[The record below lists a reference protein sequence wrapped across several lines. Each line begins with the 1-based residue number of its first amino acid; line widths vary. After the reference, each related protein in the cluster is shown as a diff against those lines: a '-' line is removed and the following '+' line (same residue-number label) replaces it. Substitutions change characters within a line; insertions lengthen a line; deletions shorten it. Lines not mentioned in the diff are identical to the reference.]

1 MPSKKKKATKTMQV
15 AKQKPKPAPK
25 IAAKQKINTLIVG
38 VGNMGASL
46 ARGLLA
52 SDLAPALDLRL
63 FDHKPELLDE
73 FLGTSTVE
81 LISELKNSDADHADV
96 IIICTKP
103 QDLTSVAKQ
112 IARKLKPSALLI
124 SILAAVTTDD
134 LARTLDFEGAIVRAM
149 PNIAATVGEAA
160 TALCKNDRC
169 NDQQTELAHKI
180 FTSFGTASWTKE
192 SLMDA
197 VTGLSGSG
205 PAYIYMV
212 IESLTDGG
220 VKMGMPRPL
229 ALELA
234 TQTVLGSAQLVQTTG
249 LHPAIL
255 RDQVTTP
262 GGTTIAAI
270 HELEERGLRA
280 MLISAVATAT
290 ERSKEL
296 RANWLT

>member
-1 MPSKKKKATKTMQV
+1 MDM
-15 AKQKPKPAPK
+15 
-25 IAAKQKINTLIVG
+25 
-38 VGNMGASL
+38 
-46 ARGLLA
+46 
-52 SDLAPALDLRL
+52 
-63 FDHKPELLDE
+63 
-73 FLGTSTVE
+73 
-81 LISELKNSDADHADV
+81 
-96 IIICTKP
+96 
-103 QDLTSVAKQ
+103 
-112 IARKLKPSALLI
+112 
-124 SILAAVTTDD
+124 
-134 LARTLDFEGAIVRAM
+134 
-149 PNIAATVGEAA
+149 
-160 TALCKNDRC
+160 
-169 NDQQTELAHKI
+169 AHQI
-180 FTSFGTASWTKE
+180 FTSVGTASWTKE

-212 IESLTDGG
+212 IEALTDGG

-234 TQTVLGSAQLVQTTG
+234 TQTVLGSAALVQSTG

-290 ERSKEL
+290 ERSKML
-296 RANWLT
+296 RQSSSPS

>member
-1 MPSKKKKATKTMQV
+1 MALS
-15 AKQKPKPAPK
+15 KPAKP
-25 IAAKQKINTLIVG
+25 AKPAKKTAKTAMSKSMNKSQHVLIIG
-38 VGNMGASL
+38 IGNMGASL
-46 ARGLLA
+46 ARGLLHA
-52 SDLAPALDLRL
+52 KISETMTFSLY
-63 FDHKPELLDE
+63 DHKPELLDP
-73 FLGTSTVE
+73 FRDQPRVSTLE
-81 LISELKNSDADHADV
+81 TLSKADALAADV
-96 IIICTKP
+96 VILCTKP
-103 QDLTSVAKQ
+103 QDIESVAR
-112 IARKLKPSALLI
+112 IIGGHLKSGALVI

-134 LARTLDFEGAIVRAM
+134 LARRLKFRGAIVRSM
-149 PNIAATVGEAA
+149 PNIAATVSEAA
-160 TALCKNDRC
+160 TALCHNLQCSTTHMDM
-169 NDQQTELAHKI
+169 AHQI
-180 FTSFGTASWTKE
+180 FTSVGTASWTKE

-212 IESLTDGG
+212 IEALTDGG

-234 TQTVLGSAQLVQTTG
+234 TQTVLGSAALVQSTG

-290 ERSKEL
+290 ERSKML
-296 RANWLT
+296 RQSSSQS